1 MSEPVEIL
9 LVEDY
14 PVDQQLA
21 VRYLQEGRIDH
32 KVHVLRDGLEAL
44 DFVFCRGV
52 YQERSF
58 ERPPSVVLLDI
69 RLPELDGWKVLSE
82 IRHDPRTSRIP
93 VLMTS
98 AYVSSAELEKS
109 QRLGATGC
117 IQKPVQ
123 FAKISAALSQA
134 GIALVAVK
142 NPAI

>member
-21 VRYLQEGRIDH
+21 VRFLQEGQLPH

-69 RLPELDGWKVLSE
+69 RLPELDGWKVLAE
-82 IRHDPRTSRIP
+82 MKQDPRTSHIP

-98 AYVSSAELEKS
+98 AYVSSKELEKS

-123 FAKISAALSQA
+123 LAKISAALNLA
-134 GIALVAVK
+134 GIPWIAG
-142 NPAI
+142 